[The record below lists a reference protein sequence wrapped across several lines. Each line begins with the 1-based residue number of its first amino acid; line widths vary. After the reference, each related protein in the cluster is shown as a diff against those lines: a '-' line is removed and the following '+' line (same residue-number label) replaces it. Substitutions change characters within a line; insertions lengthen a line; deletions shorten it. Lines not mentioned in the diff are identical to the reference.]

1 MAQAAAVISQSI
13 PRTKVSLRNLSI
25 EFRTDGKRVEVLKNI
40 SLDIRPGEFVC
51 FLGPSGCGKTTLL
64 NVVGGFIQPTGGQV
78 TIDGDVVRGPD
89 PRRIFVFQ
97 ERGVFPWLTVEGNIG
112 F

>member
-1 MAQAAAVISQSI
+1 MAQAAAVISQSL

-25 EFRTDGKRVEVLKNI
+25 DFTTDGKRVEVLKNI

-64 NVVGGFIQPTGGQV
+64 NVVGGFIQPTGGQG
-78 TIDGDVVRGPD
+78 TIVWDGGCVPD
-89 PRRIFVFQ
+89 PRGGFVFPV
-97 ERGVFPWLTVEGNIG
+97 RGDVPLAAV
-112 F
+112 